1 MDTSKVIKTKTLK
14 IDSENYQKVR
24 IKLKPIEIDFTFFN
38 TKNDD
43 NGFIYCLGLTDNKSF
58 IESLLLEHKVSKESI
73 TEIINFLNGYYN
85 LVVDERLR

>member
-38 TKNDD
+38 IKNDD
-43 NGFIYCLGLTDNKSF
+43 NGFIYCLGLTDNKRF